1 MSSPDVSR
9 PRRSRT
15 WPQLAGQRRKPSEY
29 EIVTHNISYHFG
41 QDPAPFA
48 GLDAGTPM
56 NRWYLRYREG
66 SPLRVPDWNAFR
78 DPGKLTYRAY
88 VEQQSVREAYVDS
101 VVDRYESDAHHVE
114 LSADWVAL
122 LSRTY
127 LASRYSCHVL
137 QMASM
142 YLASVAPSSYIT
154 NCAEFQAADE
164 MRRIQR
170 IAYRA
175 ASLAASHDPALR
187 EPATARTTWE
197 TDPAWQPL
205 RECLEQLLVAYDWGE
220 ALVALNLCVKP
231 AHDALFVTQL
241 AEAARAAGD
250 EELVLTLGD
259 IALDSERSAQWSDA
273 LTAFAVA
280 EDAVNQERIDAWV
293 ATWRPRAE
301 AAVAPLAE
309 LLTPAA
315 NASG

>member
-9 PRRSRT
+9 RRRSRT
-15 WPQLAGQRRKPSEY
+15 WPMLQGARRKPSEY
-29 EIVTHNISYHFG
+29 EIVTHQVSYHFDNG
-41 QDPAPFA
+41 PAPFA
-48 GLDAGTPM
+48 LDVGTPM

-66 SPLRVPDWNAFR
+66 SPLKAADWNAFR
-78 DPGKLTYRAY
+78 DPRKLTYRSY
-88 VEQQSVREAYVDS
+88 VEQQSRREAHVDS
-101 VVDRYESDAHHVE
+101 IVDRYESEAHAVE
-114 LSADWVAL
+114 LGADWVAL

-127 LASRYSCHVL
+127 LASRYSCHAL
-137 QMASM
+137 QMAAM
-142 YLASVAPSSYIT
+142 YLASMAPSSYVT

-175 ASLAASHDPALR
+175 AALAASHDPALR
-187 EPATARTTWE
+187 EPGTARAIWE

-205 RECLEQLLVAYDWGE
+205 RECLERLLVAYDWGE

-231 AHDALFVTQL
+231 AHDAVLITQL

-259 IALDSERSAQWSDA
+259 VALDSERSAEWSEA
-273 LTAFAVA
+273 LTAFAVEQSPENEA
-280 EDAVNQERIDAWV
+280 TIDAWV

-301 AAVAPLAE
+301 AAVAPLRE
-309 LLTPAA
+309 LLAVPV
-315 NASG
+315 G